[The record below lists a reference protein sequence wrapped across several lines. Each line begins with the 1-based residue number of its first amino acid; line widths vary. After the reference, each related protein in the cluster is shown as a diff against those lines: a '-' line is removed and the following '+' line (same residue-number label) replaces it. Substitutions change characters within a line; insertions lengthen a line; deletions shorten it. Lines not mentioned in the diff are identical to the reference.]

1 MQTKPTLFARVFCA
15 IKNDKNYYYYPMS
28 IIPVLRLRLVFSS
41 AHIKILL
48 LESLFFS
55 LLRHTTLRCKRR
67 SMFFSARLVTTR
79 AIPFE
84 DPGRSRSKR
93 AGGVSAASGT
103 SSGVEGKRS
112 HAKVIVKVQPTQTLS
127 DVSKENEVSVRDI
140 VRLNGL
146 GTRRTLRVGEELIVS
161 DFSGEEEDVKV
172 IERAELLTVKT
183 KTKEKEKKTDNTSST
198 ILVPQNATTSI
209 PFTTSFG
216 VGVGAA
222 VLSMALVSTNIG
234 RSGKK
239 EDEDVIL
246 EETRRRN
253 RSGSTST
260 SSNDSN
266 SDRSGNRNNSSFPVQ
281 EEVVETVG
289 VEKEV
294 EEKITVQPAA
304 VEVAPSSSSSPA
316 PLERLKGWMD
326 ERDMEENFESSIE
339 EFKAKLAAAQDA
351 LIVLQDQMERSKR
364 NKNNQKW

>member
-1 MQTKPTLFARVFCA
+1 M
-15 IKNDKNYYYYPMS
+15 
-28 IIPVLRLRLVFSS
+28 
-41 AHIKILL
+41 
-48 LESLFFS
+48 
-55 LLRHTTLRCKRR
+55 
-67 SMFFSARLVTTR
+67 
-79 AIPFE
+79 
-84 DPGRSRSKR
+84 
-93 AGGVSAASGT
+93 
-103 SSGVEGKRS
+103 EGKRS

-127 DVSKENEVSVRDI
+127 DVSKENGVSVRDI

-161 DFSGEEEDVKV
+161 DFGGEEEDVKV

-183 KTKEKEKKTDNTSST
+183 KTKEKEKKADNTSST
-198 ILVPQNATTSI
+198 IVVPQNATTSI

-222 VLSMALVSTNIG
+222 VLSMALVATNIG

-246 EETRRRN
+246 EETSSRRN
-253 RSGSTST
+253 RSGSSST
-260 SSNDSN
+260 SSNGSN

-294 EEKITVQPAA
+294 EEKITIQPAA
-304 VEVAPSSSSSPA
+304 VEVAPSSSPA

>member
-1 MQTKPTLFARVFCA
+1 M
-15 IKNDKNYYYYPMS
+15 
-28 IIPVLRLRLVFSS
+28 
-41 AHIKILL
+41 
-48 LESLFFS
+48 
-55 LLRHTTLRCKRR
+55 
-67 SMFFSARLVTTR
+67 
-79 AIPFE
+79 
-84 DPGRSRSKR
+84 
-93 AGGVSAASGT
+93 
-103 SSGVEGKRS
+103 EGKRS

-127 DVSKENEVSVRDI
+127 DVSKENGVSVRDI

-161 DFSGEEEDVKV
+161 DFGGEEEDVKV

-183 KTKEKEKKTDNTSST
+183 KTKEKEKKADNTSST
-198 ILVPQNATTSI
+198 IVVPQNATTSI

-222 VLSMALVSTNIG
+222 VLSMALVATNIG
-234 RSGKK
+234 RSGKR

-246 EETRRRN
+246 EETSSRRN

-260 SSNDSN
+260 SGNSN

-304 VEVAPSSSSSPA
+304 VEVAPSSSSPA

-351 LIVLQDQMERSKR
+351 LIVLQDQMEQSKR

>member
-1 MQTKPTLFARVFCA
+1 
-15 IKNDKNYYYYPMS
+15 MS
-28 IIPVLRLRLVFSS
+28 IIDVFLSTVLRLRLVFSS
-41 AHIKILL
+41 SAHIKILLL

-253 RSGSTST
+253 RSGSTTVSYT
-260 SSNDSN
+260 HL
-266 SDRSGNRNNSSFPVQ
+266 RAH
-281 EEVVETVG
+281 ET
-289 VEKEV
+289 
-294 EEKITVQPAA
+294 
-304 VEVAPSSSSSPA
+304 
-316 PLERLKGWMD
+316 
-326 ERDMEENFESSIE
+326 
-339 EFKAKLAAAQDA
+339 
-351 LIVLQDQMERSKR
+351 
-364 NKNNQKW
+364 

>member
-1 MQTKPTLFARVFCA
+1 
-15 IKNDKNYYYYPMS
+15 MS
-28 IIPVLRLRLVFSS
+28 IIDVFLSTVLRLRLVFSS
-41 AHIKILL
+41 SAHIKILLL

>member
-1 MQTKPTLFARVFCA
+1 MQTKHTLFARVFCA

-41 AHIKILL
+41 AHIKILLL

-183 KTKEKEKKTDNTSST
+183 KTKEKEKKADNTSST
-198 ILVPQNATTSI
+198 IVVPQNATTSI

-294 EEKITVQPAA
+294 EEKITVQPAS
-304 VEVAPSSSSSPA
+304 VEVAPSSSSPA

>member
-1 MQTKPTLFARVFCA
+1 M
-15 IKNDKNYYYYPMS
+15 
-28 IIPVLRLRLVFSS
+28 
-41 AHIKILL
+41 
-48 LESLFFS
+48 
-55 LLRHTTLRCKRR
+55 
-67 SMFFSARLVTTR
+67 
-79 AIPFE
+79 
-84 DPGRSRSKR
+84 
-93 AGGVSAASGT
+93 
-103 SSGVEGKRS
+103 
-112 HAKVIVKVQPTQTLS
+112 
-127 DVSKENEVSVRDI
+127 
-140 VRLNGL
+140 
-146 GTRRTLRVGEELIVS
+146 S
-161 DFSGEEEDVKV
+161 DFGVEEEDVKV

-183 KTKEKEKKTDNTSST
+183 KTKEKEKKADNASST
-198 ILVPQNATTSI
+198 IVVPQNATTSI

-222 VLSMALVSTNIG
+222 VLSMALVATNIG

-246 EETRRRN
+246 EETSSRRN
-253 RSGSTST
+253 RSGSSST
-260 SSNDSN
+260 SSNGSN

-294 EEKITVQPAA
+294 EEKITIQPAA
-304 VEVAPSSSSSPA
+304 VEVAPSSSPA